1 MRKKQEKEYSL
12 KREILSWG
20 VSLLTALAVAM
31 LLKTF
36 VFGMIRVDGTSMM
49 TTLRDRDRM
58 YVSILTAR
66 IAGYERGDVVICRYP
81 GADHRCVKRI
91 IGLPGETVSVDQG
104 VVYVN
109 GEPLEEEYV
118 VYSDMRSMEEMQLA
132 DGEYFVL
139 GDNRPMSKDSRDPSV
154 GAVTEVIGKVRWI
167 IWPPS
172 RMGKVE

>member
-1 MRKKQEKEYSL
+1 
-12 KREILSWG
+12 
-20 VSLLTALAVAM
+20 
-31 LLKTF
+31 
-36 VFGMIRVDGTSMM
+36 
-49 TTLRDRDRM
+49 
-58 YVSILTAR
+58 
-66 IAGYERGDVVICRYP
+66 
-81 GADHRCVKRI
+81 
-91 IGLPGETVSVDQG
+91 